1 MTASGGTN
9 SANTLYTYQAGPT
22 VTSIS
27 PTSGPLAGGQSVTI
41 TGAGFTGATVVTIGG
56 TAATAVTVVS
66 STSITATTPAGS
78 AGTASV
84 LVTASGGTNSANT
97 LYTYQAVPRPVVP
110 AVTSTGPLFHT
121 GATQTITLRFSH
133 PAGIAELGILNA
145 LINRALDGGN
155 ACYIAFSQPQRVL
168 YLVNNAGPDVG
179 LSSPL
184 TLGSSGSVSNSQC
197 TIFSAG
203 SSVSSTNTELTLT
216 LNIAFSSTFSG
227 NRVIYLAARSV
238 TEQNSGWQPQG
249 VSALPETTPPFPRS
263 GVLSPAVGTTAAA
276 TLTATFLDAT
286 NATNIQTTW
295 LLINSAVNADRAC
308 YVAYFRPGNLLLLFP
323 DSGDGNLATA
333 MPLSGSGFLEN
344 SQCRIDAQ
352 GSSVTVVGNAL
363 TLNLNTVFKP
373 SFAGPRIIF
382 GALNSSAVN
391 SLWKPLGAWQV
402 PP

>member
-1 MTASGGTN
+1 MEPSKSSPRTPDLLSKLPLVGTTIFTVMSTLAAETGAVNLGQGFPDFDCDPALVAAVSDAMARGLNQYPPMTGVTVLREAIAAKLSAWHGPHGGRAYDAATEI
-9 SANTLYTYQAGPT
+9 T
-22 VTSIS
+22 VT
-27 PTSGPLAGGQSVTI
+27 A
-41 TGAGFTGATVVTIGG
+41 
-56 TAATAVTVVS
+56 
-66 STSITATTPAGS
+66 
-78 AGTASV
+78 
-84 LVTASGGTNSANT
+84 
-97 LYTYQAVPRPVVP
+97 
-110 AVTSTGPLFHT
+110 
-121 GATQTITLRFSH
+121 GATQAITLRFSH

-155 ACYIAFSQPQRVL
+155 ACYIAFSQPLRVL
-168 YLVNNAGPDVG
+168 YLVNNAGPDAG
-179 LSSPL
+179 LSGPL
-184 TLGSSGSVSNSQC
+184 TLGATGSVSNSQC
-197 TIFSAG
+197 TIYSAG
-203 SSVSSTNTELTLT
+203 SSVSATNTELTLT
-216 LNIAFSSTFSG
+216 LNIAFSSAFSG

-238 TEQNSGWQPQG
+238 AEQNSGWQSQG

-263 GVLSPAVGTTAAA
+263 GVLSPTVGTTAAA

-308 YVAYFRPGNLLLLFP
+308 YVAYYRPGNLLLLFP

-373 SFAGPRIIF
+373 AFAGPRVIF
-382 GALNSSAVN
+382 GALNSSAAN
-391 SLWKPLGAWQV
+391 SLWKPLGFGALQNRPSSV
-402 PP
+402 RQN